1 MPELS
6 KRKKEV
12 LKAVIDDFIS
22 TASPVSSQD
31 IKDKHL
37 PDVSSATIRSELAA
51 LEEMGYLTQPHISAG
66 RVPSN
71 AAYKLYANELIKNKP
86 LTKGDISII
95 KEQFDSRL
103 LDIEDIVKKTAKII
117 SDVTNYTSVVLL
129 KDDDIIIRSIKLVEL
144 IENTAL
150 VIVITNKQ
158 VLKDSFIVLPDG
170 FDSAYLET
178 ANGLLNQMFS
188 GKNIND
194 IGGVESLISEELSAF
209 RAVFENVLDI
219 IKNNIKRENIVTEG
233 EYKILDYPEADR
245 DSAKKFIRAIQKR
258 ESLDSL
264 IKDGDD
270 IQFSVK
276 IGKETMGDLDNCAVV
291 SAKYTMNGKE
301 IGRAGVI
308 GPVRMDYAK
317 VYSVLDY
324 VCKMLDKI
332 LK

>member
-1 MPELS
+1 
-6 KRKKEV
+6 
-12 LKAVIDDFIS
+12 
-22 TASPVSSQD
+22 
-31 IKDKHL
+31 
-37 PDVSSATIRSELAA
+37 
-51 LEEMGYLTQPHISAG
+51 
-66 RVPSN
+66 
-71 AAYKLYANELIKNKP
+71 
-86 LTKGDISII
+86 
-95 KEQFDSRL
+95 
-103 LDIEDIVKKTAKII
+103 
-117 SDVTNYTSVVLL
+117 
-129 KDDDIIIRSIKLVEL
+129 
-144 IENTAL
+144 
-150 VIVITNKQ
+150 
-158 VLKDSFIVLPDG
+158 
-170 FDSAYLET
+170 
-178 ANGLLNQMFS
+178 MFS